1 MSNSDHWDDEETDW
15 ASMRPVQFPLK
26 TRAYREFQN
35 RLKKSSGEQQY
46 QRLRSLVER
55 PSPFGKNYSTEDGA
69 PVRRTDERNAE
80 GTTQDNPGNTHV
92 DGLVALYRQFA
103 SAIPWS
109 HDPSRSGRG
118 AEPLAL
124 DAAMGAARS
133 AMRACGLSKADR
145 RLMWGEGAR
154 AVVSESI
161 RREDDPLIVS
171 AFLSVMADLFG
182 PAPSTVTE

>member
-1 MSNSDHWDDEETDW
+1 M
-15 ASMRPVQFPLK
+15 
-26 TRAYREFQN
+26 
-35 RLKKSSGEQQY
+35 
-46 QRLRSLVER
+46 
-55 PSPFGKNYSTEDGA
+55 
-69 PVRRTDERNAE
+69 
-80 GTTQDNPGNTHV
+80 
-92 DGLVALYRQFA
+92 
-103 SAIPWS
+103 
-109 HDPSRSGRG
+109 
-118 AEPLAL
+118 AL